1 MTVLGVISNRFSDGN
16 GGRSALADFAT
27 AQRGVVFA
35 EPVGTAAL
43 PEVMRDFARRGVTVI
58 AVDGGDGTIRDVLS
72 VLSEGYGAD
81 WPAIAVLPS
90 GKTNLI
96 ARDVGTFGG
105 GLGGLRRLVTAAE
118 AQLAGAVW
126 TERHCLEVVW
136 RDEPQR
142 VLRGLFFGAGI
153 FTYATRMAGQWSHSR
168 GIKQASAVLLI
179 LARVLWQTL
188 TRRQAPGGTSM
199 AVSPDPTAETAEAK
213 RFLVLATTLQTLM
226 LGLWP
231 FPPGNGPLH
240 WLDIQAP
247 PRRLVRSLWA
257 AWRGRLSAR
266 PEHGYGGGGTRE
278 LTIRLRDPFVVDG
291 EVFEPGLG
299 GIVLRAGPPIRFVS
313 G

>member
-1 MTVLGVISNRFSDGN
+1 MTVLGIISNRYSDGN
-16 GGRSALADFAT
+16 GGHSAIAGYAAAQPGMVFAAPDDLADLP
-27 AQRGVVFA
+27 GVI
-35 EPVGTAAL
+35 
-43 PEVMRDFARRGVTVI
+43 RDFARRGVGVI

-105 GLGGLRRLVTAAE
+105 GLSGLRRLVDAAE
-118 AQLAGAVW
+118 RHLAGAVW

-136 RDEPQR
+136 RDDPGR

-153 FTYATRMAGQWSHSR
+153 FTYATRMAGQWSHRR
-168 GIKQASAVLLI
+168 GIKQSPAVAVVI
-179 LARVLWQTL
+179 ARVLWQTL
-188 TRRQAPGGTSM
+188 RGRRGGTLM
-199 AVSPDPTAETAEAK
+199 AVSPDSAAETAESK
-213 RFLVLATTLQTLM
+213 RFLVLATTLQHLV

-231 FPPGNGPLH
+231 FPPGGGPLH
-240 WLDIQAP
+240 WLDVQAP
-247 PRRLVRSLWA
+247 PRRLIHALWT
-257 AWRGRLSAR
+257 AWRGRLAAR
-266 PEHGYGGGGTRE
+266 PEFGYHGGGARE
-278 LTIRLRDPFVVDG
+278 LSIRLRAPFVVDG
-291 EVFEPGLG
+291 ELYDPGAD